1 MAESKFS
8 AVKTRIRTAL
18 ILVLILSIVLYLGE
32 TAIYAFICLVS
43 LLAQWEFLSLFYP
56 GKEKLHFKILFADL
70 EFSISSFPIF
80 YLPSPLFSISAPS
93 PSSARLPPLP
103 ASPMKTLG
111 TI

>member
-56 GKEKLHFKILFADL
+56 GKEKLHFKILFCGL
-70 EFSISSFPIF
+70 GVPIF
-80 YLPSPLFSISAPS
+80 YLPYPLFSISVPS